1 MCVLSYLFE
10 EDVVELVGSDPRSIL
25 SSESSDLVLI
35 LSTSVMIS
43 PAIGEEVYSVKVR
56 TLNMKLDL
64 DQCKKKAKT

>member
-1 MCVLSYLFE
+1 M
-10 EDVVELVGSDPRSIL
+10 ELVGSDPRSIL

-56 TLNMKLDL
+56 TL
-64 DQCKKKAKT
+64 